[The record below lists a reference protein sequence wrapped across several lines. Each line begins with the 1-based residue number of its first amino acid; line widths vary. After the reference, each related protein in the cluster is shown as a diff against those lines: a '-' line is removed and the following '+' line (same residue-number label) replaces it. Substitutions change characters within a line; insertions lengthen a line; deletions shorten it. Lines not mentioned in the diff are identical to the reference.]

1 MVSSPPPRALELP
14 ACGAETRVSRGHEE
28 GPAGRGYPLP
38 KAATPTWDWTGP
50 GCGLGSGCRGPTTA
64 GLQRAP
70 FAQAGL
76 LPKATPAP
84 VPRGSGD
91 TQRVGLTCRQVA
103 NPFIGWVG
111 PSTSQRLGSEP
122 AAGSWAV
129 THGGI
134 FDLQVSKD
142 VRNIE
147 VVVNRPL
154 VTLTPVVS
162 ACG

>member
-1 MVSSPPPRALELP
+1 M
-14 ACGAETRVSRGHEE
+14 
-28 GPAGRGYPLP
+28 
-38 KAATPTWDWTGP
+38 
-50 GCGLGSGCRGPTTA
+50 
-64 GLQRAP
+64 
-70 FAQAGL
+70 
-76 LPKATPAP
+76 
-84 VPRGSGD
+84 
-91 TQRVGLTCRQVA
+91 GLTCRQVA